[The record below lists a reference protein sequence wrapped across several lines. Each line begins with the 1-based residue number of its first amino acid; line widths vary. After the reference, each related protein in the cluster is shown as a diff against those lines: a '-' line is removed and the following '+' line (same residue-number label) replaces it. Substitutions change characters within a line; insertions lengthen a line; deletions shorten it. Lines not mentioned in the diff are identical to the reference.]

1 MCCRFFLLPAAQAQR
16 GPSHLKRL
24 FTGVTEKIHEIL
36 LCSSKGTLHI
46 SGRVWFCQPVLTYRV
61 FSAQYQNG
69 MKFPSTFLWNLT
81 IESWKITIIDVDI
94 FMVILPLQF
103 TNRSIY
109 TLPHW
114 RNPFE
119 FYVKMLSWNLEP
131 SSKVVEEKEALTLQ
145 KFLQLISNSIF
156 KDPLYYAQWWWWL
169 ISALSNIMQQH
180 GTSGN
185 LLWKKVKHLT

>member
-1 MCCRFFLLPAAQAQR
+1 MTWQWWWSFTESSFLMCCRFFLLPAQAQR

-24 FTGVTEKIHEIL
+24 FTGVTEKIQEIL

-94 FMVILPLQF
+94 FMVILPLQIGRF
-103 TNRSIY
+103 THCHIDEIHSNFTSKCWVEISK
-109 TLPHW
+109 PH
-114 RNPFE
+114 R
-119 FYVKMLSWNLEP
+119 KL
-131 SSKVVEEKEALTLQ
+131 
-145 KFLQLISNSIF
+145 
-156 KDPLYYAQWWWWL
+156 
-169 ISALSNIMQQH
+169 
-180 GTSGN
+180 
-185 LLWKKVKHLT
+185 